1 MNMPTTNKPLRYR
14 QIHLDFH
21 TSEHIPD
28 VGAAFDAK
36 EFVSTLQSAKVDSIT
51 IFAKCHHGWS
61 YYPTKVGAPHPNL
74 ARPDLMGE
82 MVAALNAADIEAPIY
97 ISVQWDE
104 RNARLHPEWRALSAT
119 NRYQHSVAPD
129 HSSARQLS
137 PAWHTLCLNH
147 KAYRDELLEQARE
160 VLRNYQTPGLFF
172 DIVLTPDCVCAECL
186 RSMDEHGL
194 DPQDLADRLK
204 NDEWVNERFRT
215 ELSAA
220 LREEFPGV
228 RIFYNCGHIH
238 KQGPKRFST
247 YTHLEL
253 ESLPTGGWGYDH
265 FPSSARYAATLGLDF
280 VAHTGKFH
288 TSWGEFGGFKH
299 PDALEFEA
307 AQMVALG
314 SKCLVG
320 DQLHPDGRI
329 NPDTYASVGP
339 AYARIEKLEPFLD
352 GARQVSD
359 VAVLSAEFFHPIGA
373 RNNTSDDGATQMLQE
388 LKQPFDVIDPSA
400 RFENYRLIIL
410 PDDIPLDGPLADRF
424 KAYIGTGGKLILSGT
439 SGMNEDGSFAVPAG
453 VRRAGD
459 PVAFDPS
466 YVRVARPFDRQ
477 LTQTPFVVYGIAQA
491 VAATDAEVLAEV
503 MPSYFNR
510 TFRHFS
516 SHQHAPDNPAAKPL
530 GPAVT
535 ATGSVGYIAYPIFRI
550 YHAMGQPLYR
560 YIVRGLLDRLMPD
573 PEIIS
578 DLPSSARATLAQQPE
593 RKRHI
598 LHVLYG
604 APQVRGKAVPA
615 GESGHRVME
624 MIEDIPA
631 LGPIT
636 ASVRLPKPP
645 TRVYDALTGEDLPF
659 SMAGGRVEVRLAG
672 LKIHAAIVF
681 EGTA

>member
-1 MNMPTTNKPLRYR
+1 MPVSNKPLRYR

-28 VGAAFDAK
+28 VGAAFDAA
-36 EFVSTLQSAKVDSIT
+36 EFVATLKSAKVDSVT
-51 IFAKCHHGWS
+51 VFAKCHHGWS

-74 ARPDLMGE
+74 ARPDLLGD
-82 MVAALNAADIEAPIY
+82 MVTALNAADIEAPIY

-104 RNARLHPEWRALSAT
+104 RNARLHPEWRALSAN
-119 NRYQHSVAPD
+119 NRYQHSVAQD

-160 VLRNYQTPGLFF
+160 VLRTYQTPGIFF
-172 DIVLTPDCVCAECL
+172 DIVLTPDCVCAACL
-186 RSMDEHGL
+186 ETMEEHGL
-194 DPQDLADRLK
+194 DPEDPADRLK
-204 NDEWVNERFRT
+204 NDEWVNERFRS

-220 LREEFPGV
+220 LREEFPGT

-238 KQGPKRFST
+238 KQGPQRFKT

-314 SKCLVG
+314 SKCLIG

-329 NPDTYASVGP
+329 NPDTYASIAP
-339 AYARIEKLEPFLD
+339 AYARIEKLEPYLE
-352 GARQVSD
+352 GAQQVSD
-359 VAVLSAEFFHPIGA
+359 IAVLSAEYFHPIGA
-373 RNNTSDDGATQMLQE
+373 RNNVSDDGAAQMLQE

-410 PDDIPLDGPLADRF
+410 PDEIQVDGELASRLNSYVQ
-424 KAYIGTGGKLILSGT
+424 AGGRLILSGT
-439 SGMNEDGSFAVPAG
+439 SGLGSDGQFAV
-453 VRRAGD
+453 RAGIHRSGE
-459 PVAFDPS
+459 PVGFNPS
-466 YVRVARPFDRQ
+466 YMRATPGLDDQ
-477 LTQTPFVVYGIAQA
+477 LTVTPFVVYGTAES
-491 VAATDAEVLAEV
+491 VAADVATVLADV
-503 MPSYFNR
+503 VPPYFNR

-516 SHQHAPDNPAAKPL
+516 SHQHAPDRPDAPPL
-530 GPAVT
+530 GAAVT
-535 ATGSVGYIAYPIFRI
+535 ATESVGYIAYPIFRI

-560 YIVRGLLDRLMPD
+560 YVVRGLINRLMPD
-573 PEIIS
+573 PALTT
-578 DLPSSARATLAQQPE
+578 DLPSSGRATLVKQAG
-593 RKRHI
+593 RKRHV
-598 LHVLYG
+598 LHLLYG
-604 APQVRGKAVPA
+604 APQVRGKAVPM
-615 GESGHRVME
+615 GENGHRVME

-631 LGPIT
+631 LGPVT
-636 ASVRLPKPP
+636 ASVRLPQAP
-645 TRVYDALTGEDLPF
+645 TRVYDALSGDDLPF
-659 SMAGGRVEVRLAG
+659 SQQGNRVQVRLPG
-672 LKIHAAIVF
+672 LKIHAAVVF

>member
-1 MNMPTTNKPLRYR
+1 MPISNKPLRYR

-28 VGAAFDAK
+28 VGAAFDAD
-36 EFVSTLQSAKVDSIT
+36 EFVSTLKAASVDSIT
-51 IFAKCHHGWS
+51 VFAKCHHGWS

-74 ARPDLMGE
+74 ARPDLLGDM
-82 MVAALNAADIEAPIY
+82 MSALNAADIEAPIY

-104 RNARLHPEWRALSAT
+104 RNARLHPEWRAMSAT
-119 NRYQHSVAPD
+119 NKYQHSIAGD
-129 HSSARQLS
+129 ISSARQLS

-147 KAYRDELLEQARE
+147 KAYRDELLEQSRE
-160 VLRNYQTPGLFF
+160 VLRKYETPGLFF
-172 DIVLTPDCVCAECL
+172 DIILTPDCVCAECL
-186 RSMDEHGL
+186 KSMEEHGL
-194 DPQDLADRLK
+194 DPENSTDRLK

-215 ELSAA
+215 ELSAE
-220 LREEFPGV
+220 LRDEFPGV

-238 KQGPKRFST
+238 KQGPERFKN

-265 FPSSARYAATLGLDF
+265 FPSGARYAATLGLDF

-329 NPDTYASVGP
+329 NPDTYASIAP
-339 AYARIEKLEPFLD
+339 AYARIEKLEPYLER
-352 GARQVSD
+352 AKQVSD
-359 VAVLSAEFFHPIGA
+359 VAILSAEYFRPIGA
-373 RNNTSDDGATQMLQE
+373 RNNTSDDGAAQMLQE

-400 RFENYRLIIL
+400 TFENYRLIIL
-410 PDDIPLDGPLADRF
+410 PDEIPVDKGLAARLT
-424 KAYIGTGGKLILSGT
+424 AYTSNGGKIIMSGT
-439 SGMNEDGSFAVPAG
+439 SAMNADGSFAIEAG
-453 VRRAGD
+453 ISRAGD

-466 YVRVARPFDRQ
+466 YMRAVPGLDAQ
-477 LTQTPFVVYGIAQA
+477 LTQTPFVVYGVGQTIT
-491 VAATDAEVLAEV
+491 ATGAEVLAEIV
-503 MPSYFNR
+503 PSYFNR

-516 SHQHAPDNPAAKPL
+516 SHQHAPDNPQAEAL
-530 GPAVT
+530 GAAVT
-535 ATGSVGYIAYPIFRI
+535 ATESVGYIAYPIFRI

-560 YIVRGLLDRLMPD
+560 YVLRGLLNRFLPD
-573 PEIIS
+573 PALVTS
-578 DLPSSARATLAQQPE
+578 LPSSGRATLVLQQD
-593 RKRHI
+593 RNRHI
-598 LHVLYG
+598 LHLLYG

-615 GESGHRVME
+615 GETGHRVME
-624 MIEDIPA
+624 MIEDIPS
-631 LGPIT
+631 LGPVT

-645 TRVYDALTGEDLPF
+645 SRVYDALTDENLSF
-659 SMAGGRVEVRLAG
+659 AIAGNRVEVQLPALR
-672 LKIHAAIVF
+672 IHAAVVF
-681 EGTA
+681 EGSA